1 MAKGYTDI
9 KNDLFSGMARLK
21 LTGAGFMVLNAIIRN
36 TLCFHRDQHE
46 LSNSFLQSATGLSER
61 SVIRA
66 VYELENHK
74 IIKIVSK
81 SCGSYPRKIR
91 ILTDRIVTLT
101 ETVSKGDRNSSEN
114 TDRNDSE
121 NTDNPV
127 TQERKEESKEK
138 RKEEKKE
145 FLSNRKLTLAE
156 LGALSQ
162 LEDDE
167 EED

>member
-21 LTGAGFMVLNAIIRN
+21 LTGAAFMVLNAIIRN

-46 LSNSFLQSATGLSER
+46 LSNSYLQFATGLSER

-66 VYELENHK
+66 VYELEK
-74 IIKIVSK
+74 LGIIKIVSK
-81 SCGSYPRKIR
+81 SCGSNPRKIR

-101 ETVSKGDRNSSEN
+101 ETVILTDKNNSDN

-127 TQERKEESKEK
+127 TQERKEK
-138 RKEEKKE
+138 RKEESKKEKKE
-145 FLSNRKLTLAE
+145 FLSDRRLTLEE
-156 LGALSQ
+156 LAAISQ
-162 LEDDE
+162 AE
-167 EED
+167 EEDD